1 MIYNHTERSIVCH
14 EVETAFTFVAR
25 FKGLMFREQI
35 KSTKGLLLAPCNS
48 VHMFFMRFPIDVVF
62 VDREYKVVAI
72 ELALKPWRVSK
83 VYKTALYAL
92 ELPAGR
98 ARDRVAVGNVLEF
111 VVESEH

>member
-1 MIYNHTERSIVCH
+1 VIYNHTKRNIVCQ

-35 KSTKGLLLAPCNS
+35 NATKGLLLAPCDS

-62 VDREYKVVAI
+62 IDKHYKVVGI
-72 ELALKPWRVSK
+72 ELGLKPWRMSRR
-83 VYKTALYAL
+83 YKTARFAL

-98 ARDRVAVGNVLEF
+98 AKDSGVVVGDVLELK
-111 VVESEH
+111 